1 MKTYMSLERP
11 IVEMKKL
18 NKFQTFVLCMGG
30 LLVLVGAMLNPV
42 ESLVAV
48 YVYCVGALMF
58 VAMQRLESYEGDSFV
73 VRRLRRQQIV
83 GGLLLL
89 LSGVAMFGQEYHIM
103 YMQHNEWLIILLIA
117 AMLELYTSFRIPA
130 EIEKENK
137 KEE

>member
-1 MKTYMSLERP
+1 MSLERP
-11 IVEMKKL
+11 TVEMKKL
-18 NKFQTFVLCMGG
+18 NKFQNFVLRMGG

-58 VAMQRLESYEGDSFV
+58 VAMQMLESYEGDSFG

-137 KEE
+137 KKE

>member
-1 MKTYMSLERP
+1 MSLERP
-11 IVEMKKL
+11 TVEMKKL
-18 NKFQTFVLCMGG
+18 NKFQTFVLRMGG

-58 VAMQRLESYEGDSFV
+58 VAMQMSESYEGDSFV

-137 KEE
+137 KKE

>member
-1 MKTYMSLERP
+1 MSASALAITYS
-11 IVEMKKL
+11 
-18 NKFQTFVLCMGG
+18 
-30 LLVLVGAMLNPV
+30 LVLVGAMLNPV

-58 VAMQRLESYEGDSFV
+58 VAMQMLESYEGDSFV

-103 YMQHNEWLIILLIA
+103 YIIFF
-117 AMLELYTSFRIPA
+117 TSFIDLQSYA
-130 EIEKENK
+130 
-137 KEE
+137 